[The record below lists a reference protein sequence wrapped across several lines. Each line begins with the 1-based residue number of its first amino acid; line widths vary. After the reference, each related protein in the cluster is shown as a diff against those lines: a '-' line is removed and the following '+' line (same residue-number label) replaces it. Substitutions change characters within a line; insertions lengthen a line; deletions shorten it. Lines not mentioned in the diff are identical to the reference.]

1 MLLFKVIILIIG
13 GSASQKLAANVANE
27 LGDILCPLETKKF
40 PDGERYLR
48 IKGNVNKE
56 VTVIQSTGFPQD
68 ENLVELL
75 FLIRNLKSLGAEHI
89 KVVVPYLGYG
99 RQEKRFNEGEAISA
113 QLVANLIESSGA
125 DEFISINLHED
136 SVRDFFSI
144 PTANLS
150 AMPPIANHISEI
162 TEDPIIIAPDKGA
175 LGFAEEIAEI
185 LGCNC
190 TYMSKVRLGPDK
202 VETRIVDVQCDFDS
216 DEIEQAKK
224 DSKVNID
231 SVKGKEAVIIDDIIA
246 TGGTIVNAIGILK
259 EQGAKSVN
267 VCCVHPT
274 LVNDAVLKIYAAGAK
289 DLAGTDTLKSDVS
302 CISVAKIIADA
313 LR

>member
-1 MLLFKVIILIIG
+1 MIILIIG
-13 GSASQKLAANVANE
+13 GSASQKLAANVAKE
-27 LGDILCPLETKKF
+27 LGETLCPLETKKF
-40 PDGERYLR
+40 PDGERYVR
-48 IKGNVNKE
+48 IKGEVEKN

-68 ENLVELL
+68 ENLIELL
-75 FLIRNLKSLGAEHI
+75 FILRTLKDLGAEHI

-99 RQEKRFNEGEAISA
+99 RQELRFKDGEAISA
-113 QLVANLIESSGA
+113 QLVSNLIEESGA

-136 SVRDFFSI
+136 SVRDFFNI

-150 AMPPIANHISEI
+150 AMPPIAEYIADKVEN
-162 TEDPIIIAPDKGA
+162 PIIIAPDKGA

-216 DEIEQAKK
+216 EDLDKVKK
-224 DSKVNID
+224 DSKVNM
-231 SVKGKEAVIIDDIIA
+231 VIIDDIIA

-259 EQGAKSVN
+259 EHGAKSVD
-267 VCCVHPT
+267 VCCVHPV
-274 LVNDAVLKIYAAGAK
+274 LVNDAVLKIMAAGAR
-289 DLAGTDTLKSDVS
+289 DLSSTDTLTSDVS
-302 CISVAKIIADA
+302 SISVAKLIADA

>member
-1 MLLFKVIILIIG
+1 MIILIIG
-13 GSASQKLAANVANE
+13 GSASQKLAANVAKE
-27 LGDILCPLETKKF
+27 LGETLCPLETKKF
-40 PDGERYLR
+40 PDGERYVR
-48 IKGNVNKE
+48 IKGEVEKN

-68 ENLVELL
+68 ENLIELL
-75 FLIRNLKSLGAEHI
+75 FILRTLKDLGAEHI

-99 RQEKRFNEGEAISA
+99 RQELRFKDGEAISA
-113 QLVANLIESSGA
+113 QLVSNLIEESGA

-136 SVRDFFSI
+136 SVRDFFNI

-150 AMPPIANHISEI
+150 AMAPIAEYIADKVEN
-162 TEDPIIIAPDKGA
+162 PIIIAPDKGA

-202 VETRIVDVQCDFDS
+202 VETR
-216 DEIEQAKK
+216 K

-231 SVKGKEAVIIDDIIA
+231 SVAGKEAVIIDDIIA

-259 EQGAKSVN
+259 EHGAKSVD
-267 VCCVHPT
+267 VCCVHPV
-274 LVNDAVLKIYAAGAK
+274 LVNDAVLKIMAAGAR
-289 DLAGTDTLKSDVS
+289 DLSSTDTLKSDVS
-302 CISVAKIIADA
+302 SISVAKLIADA

>member
-1 MLLFKVIILIIG
+1 MIILIIG
-13 GSASQKLAANVANE
+13 GSASQKLAANVAKE
-27 LGDILCPLETKKF
+27 LGETLCPLETKKF
-40 PDGERYLR
+40 PDGERYVR
-48 IKGNVNKE
+48 IKGEIEKN

-68 ENLVELL
+68 ENLIELL
-75 FLIRNLKSLGAEHI
+75 FILRTLKDLGAEHI

-99 RQEKRFNEGEAISA
+99 RQELRFKDGEAISA
-113 QLVANLIESSGA
+113 QLVSNLIEESGA

-136 SVRDFFSI
+136 SVRDFFTI

-150 AMPPIANHISEI
+150 AMPPIAEYIADKVEN
-162 TEDPIIIAPDKGA
+162 PIIIAPDKGA

-202 VETRIVDVQCDFDS
+202 V
-216 DEIEQAKK
+216 
-224 DSKVNID
+224 
-231 SVKGKEAVIIDDIIA
+231 VIIDDIIA

-259 EQGAKSVN
+259 EHGAKSVD
-267 VCCVHPT
+267 VCCVHPV
-274 LVNDAVLKIYAAGAK
+274 LVNDAVLKIMAAGAR
-289 DLAGTDTLKSDVS
+289 DLSSTDTLKSDVS
-302 CISVAKIIADA
+302 SISVAKLIADA

>member
-1 MLLFKVIILIIG
+1 MIILIIG
-13 GSASQKLAANVANE
+13 GSASQKLAANVAKE
-27 LGDILCPLETKKF
+27 LGETLCPLETKKF
-40 PDGERYLR
+40 P
-48 IKGNVNKE
+48 
-56 VTVIQSTGFPQD
+56 VIQSTGFPQD
-68 ENLVELL
+68 ENLIELL
-75 FLIRNLKSLGAEHI
+75 FILRTLKDLGAEHI

-99 RQEKRFNEGEAISA
+99 RQELRFKDGEAISA
-113 QLVANLIESSGA
+113 QLVANLIEESGA

-136 SVRDFFSI
+136 SVRDFFNI

-150 AMPPIANHISEI
+150 AMPPIAEYLADKVEN
-162 TEDPIIIAPDKGA
+162 PIIIAPDKGA

-190 TYMSKVRLGPDK
+190 TYMSKIRLGPDK

-216 DEIEQAKK
+216 EDLDKVKK

-231 SVKGKEAVIIDDIIA
+231 SVAGKEAIIIDDIIA

-259 EQGAKSVN
+259 EHGAKSVD
-267 VCCVHPT
+267 VCCVHPV
-274 LVNDAVLKIYAAGAK
+274 LVNDAVLKIMAAGAR
-289 DLAGTDTLKSDVS
+289 DLSSTDTLTSDVS
-302 CISVAKIIADA
+302 CISLAKLIADA

>member
-1 MLLFKVIILIIG
+1 MVIILIIG
-13 GSASQKLAANVANE
+13 GSASQKLAANVAKE
-27 LGDILCPLETKKF
+27 LKDTLCPLETKKF

-48 IKGNVNKE
+48 INGKIDKE
-56 VTVIQSTGFPQD
+56 VTIIQSTGFPQD

-144 PTANLS
+144 PTANIS
-150 AMPPIANHISEI
+150 AMPPIAKYISEI
-162 TEDPIIIAPDKGA
+162 TEDPILIAPDKGA

-274 LVNDAVLKIYAAGAK
+274 LVNDAVLKIYAAGAR

-302 CISVAKIIADA
+302 CISVAEIIADV

>member
-1 MLLFKVIILIIG
+1 MIILIIG
-13 GSASQKLAANVANE
+13 GSASQKLAANVAKE
-27 LGDILCPLETKKF
+27 LGETLCPLETKKF
-40 PDGERYLR
+40 PDGERYVR
-48 IKGNVNKE
+48 IKGEVEKN

-68 ENLVELL
+68 ENLIELL
-75 FLIRNLKSLGAEHI
+75 FILRTLKDLGAEHI

-99 RQEKRFNEGEAISA
+99 RQELRFKDGEAISA
-113 QLVANLIESSGA
+113 QLVANLIEESGA

-136 SVRDFFSI
+136 SVRDFFNI

-150 AMPPIANHISEI
+150 AMPPIAEYLADKVEN
-162 TEDPIIIAPDKGA
+162 PIIIAPDKGA

-190 TYMSKVRLGPDK
+190 TYMSKIRLGPDK
-202 VETRIVDVQCDFDS
+202 VKQ
-216 DEIEQAKK
+216 

-231 SVKGKEAVIIDDIIA
+231 SVAGKEAIIIDDIIA

-259 EQGAKSVN
+259 EHGAKSVD
-267 VCCVHPT
+267 VCCVHPV
-274 LVNDAVLKIYAAGAK
+274 LVNDAVLKIMAAGAR
-289 DLAGTDTLKSDVS
+289 DLSSTDTLKSDVS
-302 CISVAKIIADA
+302 SISVAKLIADA

>member
-1 MLLFKVIILIIG
+1 MLIIG
-13 GSASQKLAANVANE
+13 GSASQKLAAEVAKE
-27 LGDILCPLETKKF
+27 LGETLALLETKKF
-40 PDGERYLR
+40 PDGERYIR
-48 IKGNVNKE
+48 VKDE
-56 VTVIQSTGFPQD
+56 VEKDVTIIQSTGFPQD

-75 FLIRNLKSLGAEHI
+75 FLIRTLKDLGAEHI
-89 KVVVPYLGYG
+89 KVVTPYLGYG
-99 RQEKRFNEGEAISA
+99 RQELRFKDGEAISA
-113 QLVANLIESSGA
+113 QLVANLIEESGA

-136 SVRDFFSI
+136 SVRDFFNI

-150 AMPPIANHISEI
+150 AMPPIAEYIAK
-162 TEDPIIIAPDKGA
+162 TVEDPIIIAPDKGA

-216 DEIEQAKK
+216 EDLEKAKK

-231 SVKGKEAVIIDDIIA
+231 SVEGKEAVIIDDIIA

-259 EQGAKSVN
+259 EHGAKSVD
-267 VCCVHPT
+267 VYCVHPV
-274 LVNDAVLKIYAAGAK
+274 LVNDAVIKISAAGVRE
-289 DLAGTDTLKSDVS
+289 LAATNTLKSDVS
-302 CISVAKIIADA
+302 NISVAKLIADA

>member
-1 MLLFKVIILIIG
+1 MLFILR
-13 GSASQKLAANVANE
+13 
-27 LGDILCPLETKKF
+27 T
-40 PDGERYLR
+40 
-48 IKGNVNKE
+48 
-56 VTVIQSTGFPQD
+56 
-68 ENLVELL
+68 
-75 FLIRNLKSLGAEHI
+75 LKDLGAEHI

-99 RQEKRFNEGEAISA
+99 RQELRFKDGEAISA
-113 QLVANLIESSGA
+113 QLVSNLIEESGA

-136 SVRDFFSI
+136 SVRDFFNI

-150 AMPPIANHISEI
+150 AMAPIAEYIADKVEN
-162 TEDPIIIAPDKGA
+162 PIIIAPDKGA

-216 DEIEQAKK
+216 EDLDKVKK

-231 SVKGKEAVIIDDIIA
+231 SVAGKEAVIIDDIIA

-259 EQGAKSVN
+259 EHGAKSVD
-267 VCCVHPT
+267 VCCVHPV
-274 LVNDAVLKIYAAGAK
+274 LVNDAVLKIMAAGAR
-289 DLAGTDTLKSDVS
+289 DLSSTDTLKSDVS
-302 CISVAKIIADA
+302 CISVAKLIADA

>member
-1 MLLFKVIILIIG
+1 MIILIIG
-13 GSASQKLAANVANE
+13 GSASQKLAANVAKE
-27 LGDILCPLETKKF
+27 LGETLCPLETKKF
-40 PDGERYLR
+40 PDGERYVR
-48 IKGNVNKE
+48 IKGEVEKN

-68 ENLVELL
+68 ENLIELL
-75 FLIRNLKSLGAEHI
+75 FILRTLKDLGAEHI

-99 RQEKRFNEGEAISA
+99 RH
-113 QLVANLIESSGA
+113 LIEESGA

-136 SVRDFFSI
+136 SVRDFFNI

-150 AMPPIANHISEI
+150 AMAPIAEYIADKVEN
-162 TEDPIIIAPDKGA
+162 PIIIAPDKGA

-216 DEIEQAKK
+216 EDLDKVKK

-231 SVKGKEAVIIDDIIA
+231 SVAGKEAVIIDDIIA

-259 EQGAKSVN
+259 EHGAKSVD
-267 VCCVHPT
+267 VCCVHPV
-274 LVNDAVLKIYAAGAK
+274 LVNDAVLKIMAAGAR
-289 DLAGTDTLKSDVS
+289 DLSSTDTLKSDVS
-302 CISVAKIIADA
+302 SISVAKLIADA

>member
-1 MLLFKVIILIIG
+1 MIILIIG
-13 GSASQKLAANVANE
+13 GSASQKLAANVAKE
-27 LGDILCPLETKKF
+27 LGETLCPLETKKF
-40 PDGERYLR
+40 PDGERYVR
-48 IKGNVNKE
+48 IKGQVEKNVI
-56 VTVIQSTGFPQD
+56 VIQSTGFPQD

-75 FLIRNLKSLGAEHI
+75 FLLRTLKDLGAEHI

-99 RQEKRFNEGEAISA
+99 RQELRFKDGE
-113 QLVANLIESSGA
+113 ANLIEESGA

-136 SVRDFFSI
+136 SVRDFFNI

-150 AMPPIANHISEI
+150 AMPPIAEYIADKVEN
-162 TEDPIIIAPDKGA
+162 PIIIAPDKGA

-202 VETRIVDVQCDFDS
+202 VETRIVDVQCDFDVE
-216 DEIEQAKK
+216 DLDKVKK

-231 SVKGKEAVIIDDIIA
+231 SVKGKEAIIIDDIIA

-259 EQGAKSVN
+259 EHGAKSVD
-267 VCCVHPT
+267 VCCVHPV
-274 LVNDAVLKIYAAGAK
+274 LVNDAVLKIMAAGAR
-289 DLAGTDTLKSDVS
+289 DLASTDTLKSDVS
-302 CISVAKIIADA
+302 SISVAKIIADA

>member
-1 MLLFKVIILIIG
+1 MVIILIIG
-13 GSASQKLAANVANE
+13 GSASQKLAANVAKE
-27 LGDILCPLETKKF
+27 LGETLCPLETKKF
-40 PDGERYLR
+40 PDGERYVR
-48 IKGNVNKE
+48 IKGEVEKN

-68 ENLVELL
+68 ENLIELL
-75 FLIRNLKSLGAEHI
+75 FILRTLKDLGAEHI

-99 RQEKRFNEGEAISA
+99 RQELRFKDGEAISA
-113 QLVANLIESSGA
+113 QLVANLIEESGA

-136 SVRDFFSI
+136 SVRDFFNI

-150 AMPPIANHISEI
+150 AMAPIAEYIADKVEN
-162 TEDPIIIAPDKGA
+162 PIIIAPDKGA

-216 DEIEQAKK
+216 EDLDKVKK

-231 SVKGKEAVIIDDIIA
+231 SVAGKEAIIIDDIIA

-259 EQGAKSVN
+259 EHGAKSVD
-267 VCCVHPT
+267 VCCVHPV
-274 LVNDAVLKIYAAGAK
+274 LVNDAVLKIMAAGAR
-289 DLAGTDTLKSDVS
+289 DLSSTDTLKSDVS
-302 CISVAKIIADA
+302 CISVAKLIADA

>member
-1 MLLFKVIILIIG
+1 MIKVIIG
-13 GSASQKLAANVANE
+13 GSASQKLAANVAKE
-27 LGDILCPLETKKF
+27 LGDVLCPIETKKF
-40 PDGERYLR
+40 PDGERYIRL
-48 IKGNVNKE
+48 KSEVDKE
-56 VTVIQSTGFPQD
+56 VTIIQSTGFPQD

-75 FLIRNLKSLGAEHI
+75 FLIRTVKDLGAEHV

-99 RQEKRFNEGEAISA
+99 RQELRFKDGEAISA
-113 QLVANLIESSGA
+113 QLVANLIEESGA

-136 SVRDFFSI
+136 SVRDFFNI

-150 AMPPIANHISEI
+150 AMPPIAEYIAN
-162 TEDPIIIAPDKGA
+162 TVEDPIIIAPDKGA

-202 VETRIVDVQCDFDS
+202 VETTIVDIHSDFDS
-216 DEIEQAKK
+216 EDIAKVKK

-231 SVKGKEAVIIDDIIA
+231 SVNGKEAIIIDDIIA

-259 EQGAKSVN
+259 EHGAKSVD
-267 VCCVHPT
+267 VYCVHPV
-274 LVNDAVLKIYAAGAK
+274 LVNDAVLKISAAGARE
-289 DLAGTDTLKSDVS
+289 LASTDTLKSDVS
-302 CISVAKIIADA
+302 SISVAKIIADV

>member
-1 MLLFKVIILIIG
+1 MIILIIG
-13 GSASQKLAANVANE
+13 GSASQKLAANVAKE
-27 LGDILCPLETKKF
+27 LGETLCPLETKKF
-40 PDGERYLR
+40 PDGERYVR
-48 IKGNVNKE
+48 IKGEVEKN

-68 ENLVELL
+68 ENLIELL
-75 FLIRNLKSLGAEHI
+75 FILRTLKDLGAEHI

-99 RQEKRFNEGEAISA
+99 RQELRFKDGEAISA
-113 QLVANLIESSGA
+113 QLVSNLIEESGA

-136 SVRDFFSI
+136 SVRDFFNI

-150 AMPPIANHISEI
+150 AMAPIAEYIADKVEN
-162 TEDPIIIAPDKGA
+162 PIIIAPDKGA

-202 VETRIVDVQCDFDS
+202 VETRIVDVQCDFD
-216 DEIEQAKK
+216 
-224 DSKVNID
+224 NID
-231 SVKGKEAVIIDDIIA
+231 SVAGKEAVIIDDIIA

-259 EQGAKSVN
+259 EHGAKSVD
-267 VCCVHPT
+267 VCCVHPV
-274 LVNDAVLKIYAAGAK
+274 LVNDAVLKIMAAGAR
-289 DLAGTDTLKSDVS
+289 DLSSTDTLKSDVS
-302 CISVAKIIADA
+302 SISVAKLIADA